1 MVNKKIIKLGK
12 VLNVDGAS
20 QPGTLKIRAYPQGID
35 ETALNKTSFT
45 KWSDNDPYVF
55 VSLLPIFFNQA
66 PQEGETVL
74 LFYANPFESTF
85 QDQYWI
91 QFSPSNI
98 LNIGGET
105 YEQTL
110 ANTGQ
115 GDNIAQPKSL
125 VGPSSNTKG
134 KPFNYGSP
142 KLINQN
148 IEGVFPKNSEVA
160 VMGRGTSDVVLG
172 QNSLLLRAGKVYEFV
187 PNQIPKRN
195 FNRAFVNLSH
205 FKEKITTNPEPTI
218 FLYNQTESIPV
229 KKLIIYDVDNLESN
243 PNPPINGT
251 FTGSIKIYEL
261 LENEKT
267 LSTNITQDTD
277 FSDSIGSTL
286 FEYTFNSLSLVSA
299 TTLINTFLEKSFG
312 DLGLINMPPVP
323 NFQIKEPRYPSFFCF
338 GPNITNGLRNSN
350 PIINKNSNDFKNFVK
365 YFTSSESSIVYGK
378 NLLVQPPKPKKEEV
392 FEKEVEKIDET
403 YTTIGADTIF
413 LLSHLQSI
421 GTEEVNLS
429 NTIDTLDIED
439 LESFVDKTNSSVRGE
454 KLLDLLD
461 LIVDFVTDHVHNP
474 NESPDEGP
482 YGVRKLTKQ
491 KLRDALADARI
502 TVLNQN
508 IRIN

>member
-12 VLNVDGAS
+12 ILDVDGSS

-35 ETALNKTSFT
+35 EAALNATSFT
-45 KWSDNDPYVF
+45 KWAENDPYVF

-66 PQEGETVL
+66 PKEGETVL
-74 LFYANPFESTF
+74 LFYANPFENTF

-110 ANTGQ
+110 SNTGQ
-115 GDNIAQPKSL
+115 GDNIAQSKAL

-134 KPFNYGSP
+134 KQFNYGSP

-172 QNSLLLRAGKVYEFV
+172 ENSLLLRAGKVYEFV

-205 FKEKITTNPEPTI
+205 FKEKITTNLEPTV
-218 FLYNQTESIPV
+218 FLYNQTDSIPV

-243 PNPPINGT
+243 PNQPVNGK
-251 FTGSIKIYEL
+251 FSGSITIYEL
-261 LENEKT
+261 LDNEKT
-267 LSTNITQDTD
+267 LSNNITQDTD

-286 FEYTFNSLSLVSA
+286 FEYKFNTLTLLSA
-299 TTLINTFLEKSFG
+299 TTLINLFLEKSFG
-312 DLGLINMPPVP
+312 DLGLINIPPMP
-323 NFQIKEPRYPSFFCF
+323 NYQIKEPRYPSFFCF
-338 GPNITNGLRNSN
+338 GPKISSGLRSSN
-350 PIINKNSNDFKNFVK
+350 PIISKNSNDFKNFVK
-365 YFTSSESSIVYGK
+365 YFTTSESSIVYGK
-378 NLLVQPPKPKKEEV
+378 NLLIQPPRPRKEV
-392 FEKEVEKIDET
+392 VYEKQVEKIDET
-403 YTTIGADTIF
+403 YATLGANTIF
-413 LLSHLQSI
+413 LLSHVQSI
-421 GTEEVNLS
+421 GTEKVNLNS
-429 NTIDTLDIED
+429 TIDSLDIQD

-482 YGVRKLTKQ
+482 YGTRKLTKQ
-491 KLRDALADARI
+491 KLRDALADARN